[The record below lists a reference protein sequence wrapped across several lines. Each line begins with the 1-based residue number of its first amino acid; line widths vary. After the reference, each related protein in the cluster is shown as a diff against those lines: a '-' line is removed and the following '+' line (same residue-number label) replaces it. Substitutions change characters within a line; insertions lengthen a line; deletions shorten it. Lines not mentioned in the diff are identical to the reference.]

1 MYMHVHHNMMQ
12 VCTLYVVCTR
22 NVVCAHTH
30 MYIIIARRNTL
41 PQYKVTVSE
50 VQAAS
55 PCQWTGDANSTSQ
68 STVRLFTA
76 RRSRN
81 SHHSYIHTSHSP
93 SLIYSSL
100 DLNSLTMYKN
110 SGAMFCVHTCTS
122 WSVKGNAT
130 MYTAARA
137 EKTDTRDYIPPQTL
151 ITWTMIS
158 IASQYQKPLCMFLC
172 TCACIRC

>member
-1 MYMHVHHNMMQ
+1 MCKYMYNMMQ

-30 MYIIIARRNTL
+30 MYIIVAQHNTL
-41 PQYKVTVSE
+41 SHHKVTVSE

-68 STVRLFTA
+68 STVLLFPA

-93 SLIYSSL
+93 SLIYSIPSQCTRIVEL
-100 DLNSLTMYKN
+100 Y
-110 SGAMFCVHTCTS
+110 FVYIHVHH
-122 WSVKGNAT
+122 G
-130 MYTAARA
+130 
-137 EKTDTRDYIPPQTL
+137 Q
-151 ITWTMIS
+151 
-158 IASQYQKPLCMFLC
+158 
-172 TCACIRC
+172 